1 MLKSISRSTFAVL
14 LVYFSLSQ
22 ILAQTNNQM
31 IRGVVKDKWS
41 GKPLPGTYL
50 VLDNGT
56 KGVVT
61 DSAGRFR
68 LPNVQ
73 VGRHYLSSFLTGYA
87 TWVSPDLWIES
98 GKETVL
104 DIIMEELHTDLPEII
119 LHGESMPRQSM
130 GQLNLLSQEMTLRYP
145 ATFYDP
151 ARLASAMPGVTND
164 NDQANGLIIRN
175 YSPNGVNWRLWGAE
189 IINPNH
195 TANAGTFS
203 DRVTGNAGGVNM
215 ISMQLLDNTAFY
227 TGLPPVSYGNAGS
240 GTLDM
245 SLRSGNTENR
255 EYTIQAGLIGIDL
268 AAEGP
273 FGKIASGASYLV
285 NYRYSTI
292 GLLQKMGLELGDE
305 AIEFQDLSMNLSFP
319 LKNGSL
325 QLFGILGS
333 SSNRFSGSADST
345 LWKGEK
351 DPFSIDFSSSSRILG
366 ARYQNGAL
374 TSTWVYSSGQFLREA
389 IPLVSNNS
397 YFNASY
403 DFWQPEKLS
412 GDTRFTKTMN
422 DDIDFLAG
430 INLTYNKQIRTLTD
444 AYFSNDGTMAGI
456 QVAPYLGFQY
466 QKGKWQSSFGLH
478 SFYFTWNNSFSAE
491 PRLELTRKLSRQTS
505 MSFALGKSSQLQP
518 VQVYIGSGFNQ
529 NEKLDLTKLWQ
540 GSVTFKKVKN
550 TEVWSAQFYG
560 SLIHNIPISDKSMD
574 AFSAINVLEEIIH
587 FPLVSKGRAFQL
599 GASLQNRVY
608 WKNGFYSLINLNVG
622 QLKYVGSDHIW
633 REGRFSHK
641 YLLNATIGKEW
652 SGLER
657 KGKIRQFGINARFV
671 ARAGF
676 REMSIDFDA
685 SKSLGT
691 SVFSMENGFDQVLEN
706 YCRLDLRIYRK
717 WNAAKRSNMLSLD
730 IQNVSGENHIVYNY
744 YDRVQQKILG
754 KKQLG
759 IIPILSYRVNIT
771 AKK

>member
-1 MLKSISRSTFAVL
+1 MLHSVSKSIFWVL
-14 LVYFSLSQ
+14 LASFSIGQLA
-22 ILAQTNNQM
+22 AQTNNQV
-31 IRGVVKDKWS
+31 IRGIVKDKWS
-41 GKPLPGTYL
+41 GKPLVGTYL

-56 KGVVT
+56 KEVVS
-61 DSAGRFR
+61 DSLGRFR
-68 LPNVQ
+68 ITSVQ
-73 VGRHYLSSFLTGYA
+73 VGRHYLSCFLTGYA
-87 TWVSPDLWIES
+87 TWVSPDLWVES
-98 GKETVL
+98 GKENVF
-104 DIIMEELHTDLPEII
+104 DIILEELHADLPEII
-119 LHGESMPRQSM
+119 LQGESMPRQSM
-130 GQLNLLSQEMTLRYP
+130 GQINLLSQEMNLRYP

-151 ARLASAMPGVTND
+151 ARLASGMAGVTND

-227 TGLPPVSYGNAGS
+227 TGLPPISYGNAGS

-245 SLRSGNTENR
+245 SLRPGNTENR

-273 FGKIASGASYLV
+273 LGKSGSGSSYLV

-319 LKNGSL
+319 LKNGSF
-325 QLFGILGS
+325 QLFSIFGN
-333 SSNRFSGSADST
+333 SSNRFSGSADSST
-345 LWKGEK
+345 WKGEK
-351 DPFSIDFSSSSRILG
+351 DPFSIDFSSSSRIIG
-366 ARYQNGAL
+366 ARYQQGAL
-374 TSTWVYSSGQFLREA
+374 SSTWVYSSGQFSRVA
-389 IPLVSNNS
+389 TPLVLNNS
-397 YFNASY
+397 LFNASY
-403 DFWQPEKLS
+403 DFWSPEKLS
-412 GDTRFTKTMN
+412 GDTRFTKTLN
-422 DDIDFLAG
+422 GNIDFLAG
-430 INLTYNKQIRTLTD
+430 LNLTYNKQIRTLTD
-444 AYFSNDGTMAGI
+444 ANISNDGIMSGLQI
-456 QVAPYLGFQY
+456 APYLGFQY
-466 QKGKWQSSFGLH
+466 QKGKWQSTLGFH
-478 SFYFTWNNSFSAE
+478 SLYFTWNNSFSAE
-491 PRLELTRKLSRQTS
+491 PRFELTRKLSKQTS

-518 VQVYIGSGFNQ
+518 VQVYIGTGYDQ

-540 GSVTFKKVKN
+540 SSLTFKKVKD

-560 SLIHNIPISDKSMD
+560 SLINNIPISDKISN
-574 AFSAINVLEEIIH
+574 AFSAINILEEIIN
-587 FPLVSKGRAFQL
+587 FPLISDGRAFQI
-599 GASLQNRVY
+599 GTSLQHRVY

-622 QLKYVGSDHIW
+622 QLKYIGSDNIW
-633 REGRFSHK
+633 RQGRFSHK
-641 YLLNATIGKEW
+641 YLLNATVGKEW

-657 KGKIRQFGINARFV
+657 KGKIRQFGVNARFV

-685 SKSLGT
+685 SQSLGT
-691 SVFSMENGFDQVLEN
+691 SVFSMENGFDQTLEN
-706 YCRLDLRIYRK
+706 YLRLDLRIYRK

-730 IQNVSGENHIVYNY
+730 IQNASSEKQIVYNY

>member
-1 MLKSISRSTFAVL
+1 MLNVISKSIFWVL
-14 LVYFSLSQ
+14 LVYFYSTQ
-22 ILAQTNNQM
+22 ISAQTNNQV
-31 IRGVVKDKWS
+31 IRGLVKDKWS
-41 GKPLPGTYL
+41 GKPIYGAYL

-56 KGVVT
+56 KGVVS
-61 DSAGRFR
+61 DSSGRFR
-68 LPNVQ
+68 LSNVQ
-73 VGRHYLSSFLTGYA
+73 VGRHYLSCYLTGYA
-87 TWVSPDLWIES
+87 TWVSPDLWVES
-98 GKETVL
+98 GKENVL
-104 DIIMEELHTDLPEII
+104 DIILEELHTDLPEII
-119 LHGESMPRQSM
+119 LNGESIPRQSM
-130 GQLNLLSQEMTLRYP
+130 GQINLLSQEMTLRYP

-151 ARLASAMPGVTND
+151 ARLASGMAGVTND

-245 SLRSGNTENR
+245 SLRAGNTENR

-273 FGKIASGASYLV
+273 FGKSGSGSSYLV

-325 QLFGILGS
+325 QLFSIFGS
-333 SSNRFSGSADST
+333 SSNRFSGNADST
-345 LWKGEK
+345 AWKADK
-351 DPFSIDFSSSSRILG
+351 DPFSIDFTSSSRIVG
-366 ARYQNGAL
+366 ARYQRGAFS
-374 TSTWVYSSGQFLREA
+374 STWVYSSGQFLREA
-389 IPLVSNNS
+389 TPLVLNNS
-397 YFNASY
+397 LLNASY

-412 GDTRFTKTMN
+412 GDTRFTRTLN
-422 DDIDFLAG
+422 DKVDFLAG
-430 INLTYNKQIRTLTD
+430 LNLTYNKQIRNLTD
-444 AYFSNDGTMAGI
+444 ATMSNDGVMSGI
-456 QVAPYLGFQY
+456 QIAPYLGFQY
-466 QKGKWQSSFGLH
+466 QKGKWQSTLGFH
-478 SFYFTWNNSFSAE
+478 SLYFTWNNSFSAE
-491 PRLELTRKLSRQTS
+491 PRFELTRKLSKQTS
-505 MSFALGKSSQLQP
+505 MSFAMGKSSQLQP
-518 VQVYIGSGFNQ
+518 VQVYIGTGYTQ

-540 GSVTFKKVKN
+540 GSLTFKKVKD
-550 TEVWSAQFYG
+550 TEVWSAQIYG
-560 SLIHNIPISDKSMD
+560 SLINKIPVSDKISN
-574 AFSAINVLEEIIH
+574 AFSAINVLEEIIN
-587 FPLVSKGRAFQL
+587 FPLISAGRAFQM
-599 GASLQNRVY
+599 GAFIQNRIY
-608 WKNGFYSLINLNVG
+608 WKNGFYSLVNLNVG
-622 QLKYVGSDHIW
+622 QLQYIGSDQVW
-633 REGRFSHK
+633 RQGRFSHK
-641 YLLNATIGKEW
+641 YLLNATLGKEW
-652 SGLER
+652 SGQER
-657 KGKIRQFGINARFV
+657 KGKIRQFGVNARFV

-676 REMSIDFDA
+676 REMSINLDA
-685 SKSLGT
+685 SQTLGT
-691 SVFSMENGFDQVLEN
+691 SVFSMENGFDQIQEN

-730 IQNVSGENHIVYNY
+730 IQNASNEKHIVYNY

-759 IIPILSYRVNIT
+759 IIPILSYRVNLT